1 MPSRATLASLLQRWL
16 PEYGYAADAAARERF
31 AHYLEL
37 VAEANT
43 RVRLVGSAE
52 PEVLVRRHLGESLYL
67 GHVLPLARQR
77 VVDLGAGAGFPGL
90 ALALG
95 WPHLHTTLVEATG
108 KKVGFLRSTVTT
120 LGLEAQ
126 VQLAHGFVPQ
136 KPPPGRAPLAGANL
150 VTVRALDKM
159 EQVPRWL
166 GRWLDPGA
174 QVAFWVGAERAAA
187 WRQQFP
193 QWRWSQLH
201 PLPGSRERGILLG
214 QCST

>member
-1 MPSRATLASLLQRWL
+1 MPEPATLARLLERWL
-16 PEYGYAADAAARERF
+16 PEYGYGADAAARQRF

-37 VAEANT
+37 VASANP
-43 RVRLVGSAE
+43 RVRLVGSVE
-52 PEVLVRRHLGESLYL
+52 PETLVRRHLGESLYL
-67 GHVLPLARQR
+67 GQVLPLARQR

-95 WPHLHTTLVEATG
+95 WPGLKTTLVEATG
-108 KKVGFLRSTVTT
+108 KKVEFLRSALTT
-120 LGLEAQ
+120 LGLETQ
-126 VQLAHGFVPQ
+126 VEVWHDFLPPQ
-136 KPPPGRAPLAGANL
+136 PPSGRTPLAGANL

-159 EQVPRWL
+159 ERVPAWL

-174 QVAFWVGAERAAA
+174 QVAFWVGAEGAAA

>member
-1 MPSRATLASLLQRWL
+1 MPEPTTVARLLERWL
-16 PEYGYAADAAARERF
+16 PEYGYGADAAARQRF

-37 VAEANT
+37 VASANT

-67 GHVLPLARQR
+67 GHVLPLARQH

-95 WPHLHTTLVEATG
+95 WPRLDTTLVEATG
-108 KKVGFLRSTVTT
+108 KKVAFLRAAVAE

-126 VQLAHGFVPQ
+126 VQVWHGFLPPQ
-136 KPPPGRAPLAGANL
+136 PPPDRAPLAGANL

-159 EQVPRWL
+159 ERVPAWL

-174 QVAFWVGAERAAA
+174 QVAFWVGTERAAA
-187 WRQQFP
+187 WRQQYP
-193 QWRWSQLH
+193 GWRWSELH